1 MANSVFDPNTGDL
14 VTEFS
19 EIKKTK
25 MKQGF
30 SEIDYTDINAMAQ
43 QQQIA
48 PRQVRTGELRGDQQ
62 LRGLLKVED
71 RSGRT
76 SVMMGHSSNAIF

>member
-1 MANSVFDPNTGDL
+1 MANGVFDHNTGDL

-30 SEIDYTDINAMAQ
+30 NEVDYTDVNSIAQ
-43 QQQIA
+43 QNQIA

-62 LRGLLKVED
+62 VRGLIKVED
-71 RSGRT
+71 RSGRV
-76 SVMMGHSSNAIF
+76 VMMLGYSPNSF

>member
-1 MANSVFDPNTGDL
+1 MAGNVFDQNTGDL

-30 SEIDYTDINAMAQ
+30 NEVDYTDINAMAQ

-62 LRGLLKVED
+62 VRGLIKVED
-71 RSGRT
+71 RSGRV
-76 SVMMGHSSNAIF
+76 VMMLGYSPGAF

>member
-1 MANSVFDPNTGDL
+1 MANSVFDPNKGDII
-14 VTEFS
+14 TEFS

-30 SEIDYTDINAMAQ
+30 NEINYTDVNAMSQ

-62 LRGLLKVED
+62 VRGLIKVED
-71 RSGRT
+71 RSGRV
-76 SVMMGHSSNAIF
+76 VMMLGYSPGAF

>member
-1 MANSVFDPNTGDL
+1 MANSVYDPNTGDL

-19 EIKKTK
+19 QIKKTK

-30 SEIDYTDINAMAQ
+30 NEVDYTDVNAIAQ
-43 QQQIA
+43 QNQIA

-62 LRGLLKVED
+62 VRGLIKVED
-71 RSGRT
+71 RSGRL
-76 SVMMGHSSNAIF
+76 VMMLGYSPGAF

>member
-1 MANSVFDPNTGDL
+1 MANSVYNPNTGDL

-30 SEIDYTDINAMAQ
+30 NEIDYTDINAMAE

-62 LRGLLKVED
+62 VRGLIKVED
-71 RSGRT
+71 RSGRV
-76 SVMMGHSSNAIF
+76 VMMLGYSPGAF